1 MVLKGFN
8 IENHSWS
15 LAGCDQNAFVLNP
28 NINLI
33 VGKNGS
39 GKTKLL
45 KTIGGVADPIYSRIM
60 AENIEYDMFFSD
72 GKNEIH
78 ITESSTNKHDFY
90 QWVDRVYFLNND
102 FEAALTSSEEC
113 LQMLKNDLVTLG
125 YDVELIFNSARR
137 LGVKEAGSD
146 DFIYKDEMS
155 RGLIS
160 ALSVLIKV
168 NSCLLNKSKNH
179 PNVCLLID
187 DFGDGL
193 DYQRCRE
200 LTHLILEK
208 VRGTHIQ
215 LIMATNNE
223 VVMNIVP
230 LENWSIIH
238 RTAKKSVVF
247 NIHNSKE
254 KFDEFVFTGL
264 NNFDFFGT
272 EFYLNGFEEQ

>member
-1 MVLKGFN
+1 MILKKIKF
-8 IENHSWS
+8 ENSSWS

-45 KTIGGVADPIYSRIM
+45 NTIYGSSSFFIRSKTNDFKYVM
-60 AENIEYDMFFSD
+60 VLSD
-72 GKNEIH
+72 GKNE
-78 ITESSTNKHDFY
+78 TYLNECGTNKHEFY
-90 QWVDRVYFLNND
+90 EWADRVNFVNNN
-102 FEAALTSSEEC
+102 FESVLMSNEES
-113 LQMLKNDLVTLG
+113 LQMLTNDLTTLG

-168 NSCLLNKSKNH
+168 NSCLLNKSKKY
-179 PNVCLLID
+179 PNASLLID

-223 VVMNIVP
+223 VVMNAVP
-230 LENWSIIH
+230 LEYWSIIH
-238 RTAKKSVVF
+238 RKAKKSVVY
-247 NIHNSKE
+247 NIHNSKD

-272 EFYLNGFEEQ
+272 EFYLNGFE

>member
-1 MVLKGFN
+1 MG
-8 IENHSWS
+8 
-15 LAGCDQNAFVLNP
+15 
-28 NINLI
+28 
-33 VGKNGS
+33 
-39 GKTKLL
+39 
-45 KTIGGVADPIYSRIM
+45 
-60 AENIEYDMFFSD
+60 
-72 GKNEIH
+72 
-78 ITESSTNKHDFY
+78 
-90 QWVDRVYFLNND
+90 DRVYFVNND

-113 LQMLKNDLVTLG
+113 FQMLKNDLTTLG

-137 LGVKEAGSD
+137 LGIKEAGSE

-208 VRGTHIQ
+208 VKGTHVQ

-223 VVMNIVP
+223 TVMNIVP
-230 LENWSIIH
+230 LKYWSIID
-238 RTAKKSVVF
+238 RIKGKSVVY
-247 NIHNSKE
+247 NIHNSKMA
-254 KFDEFVFTGL
+254 FDQFVFTGL
-264 NNFDFFGT
+264 NNFDFFAT
-272 EFYLNGFEEQ
+272 EFYL

>member
-1 MVLKGFN
+1 MILSR
-8 IENHSWS
+8 IEFENSSWS
-15 LAGCDQNAFVLNP
+15 VAGCDQNAFVLNP

-45 KTIGGVADPIYSRIM
+45 NTIGGAVDPIYSRFYEWADRINFVNNNFESVLM
-60 AENIEYDMFFSD
+60 S
-72 GKNEIH
+72 NE
-78 ITESSTNKHDFY
+78 ES
-90 QWVDRVYFLNND
+90 
-102 FEAALTSSEEC
+102 
-113 LQMLKNDLVTLG
+113 LQMLTNDLTTLG

-137 LGVKEAGSD
+137 LGVKEVGSD

-168 NSCLLNKSKNH
+168 NSCLLNKSKNY

-208 VRGTHIQ
+208 VRGTHVQ
-215 LIMATNNE
+215 LIMATNNKS
-223 VVMNIVP
+223 VMNIVP
-230 LENWSIIH
+230 LEYWSIIH

-272 EFYLNGFEEQ
+272 EFYLNGFE

>member
-1 MVLKGFN
+1 MVLKGIKF
-8 IENHSWS
+8 ENSSWS
-15 LAGCDQNAFVLNP
+15 IAGCDQNAFVLNP
-28 NINLI
+28 NFNLI

-45 KTIGGVADPIYSRIM
+45 RTIGGAADPIYSRIM

-78 ITESSTNKHDFY
+78 ITESFINKNGFY
-90 QWVDRVYFLNND
+90 EWADRVYFVNNE
-102 FEAALTSSEEC
+102 FEAALRSDKEC
-113 LQMLKNDLVTLG
+113 LEMLTNDLVTLG
-125 YDVELIFNSARR
+125 YDVELKFNSAGR
-137 LGVKEAGSD
+137 LGIKEAGSD

-168 NSCLLNKSKNH
+168 NSCLLNKSKNY

-193 DYQRCRE
+193 DYHRCRE

-208 VRGTHIQ
+208 VKGTHIQ

-223 VVMNIVP
+223 IVMNAVP
-230 LENWSIIH
+230 LEYWSIID
-238 RTAKKSVVF
+238 RAAKKSLVH
-247 NIHNSKE
+247 NIHNSK
-254 KFDEFVFTGL
+254 KRFDEFVFTGL
-264 NNFDFFGT
+264 NNFDFFAT
-272 EFYLNGFEEQ
+272 EFYLYGFE